1 MTLVLAVA
9 AAIVFVP
16 VLLALGARAQGH
28 DVLRE
33 LLRALRAVPELV
45 RDGTGR
51 ACREAWSWFQDALRL
66 GGIREN
72 WVQQSFGALLFA
84 GAALVG
90 IAALVLNFITALSSA
105 MNSKVPLIE
114 TLTSIGVG
122 PVLLTGLEMGLACLL
137 FGAVLLD
144 LLGITNISY
153 FFSEENISGKWKR
166 YAWVLF
172 FAGGALACGVFAY
185 QTGLLRGRGVEGAGG
200 GQSLV
205 ETTLGPETSSQ
216 GRPQAGGQASG
227 TGKASGSREA
237 ASTSPGEGYG
247 MSMGSLGAL
256 TAVLGFLAGAVALV
270 FMIPA
275 TPLLLA
281 TPLFLAVTI
290 PAGLLWLLAYL
301 AVLIVDRVY
310 TFMLSIFNYVLRLR
324 GAEPVEGPSGSD
336 LPGEPGAQAEGGDDA
351 RTNGRASSAP
361 ETGRG
366 PSRGSDSAPRGN
378 GTAEDRRP
386 ENGQSGDPAEDA
398 AETGPLYEEDDEN
411 WNPIASK

>member
-9 AAIVFVP
+9 TAIVFVP
-16 VLLALGARAQGH
+16 ILLALGARAEGH

-200 GQSLV
+200 GPSLV

-227 TGKASGSREA
+227 TGKA

-247 MSMGSLGAL
+247 MSMGSLVAL

-281 TPLFLAVTI
+281 TPLFLAVAV

-310 TFMLSIFNYVLRLR
+310 TFMLSMFNYALRLR
-324 GAEPVEGPSGSD
+324 GEEPVEATGESAR
-336 LPGEPGAQAEGGDDA
+336 PGEPEGQAEESGET
-351 RTNGRASSAP
+351 RTNGRATSAP
-361 ETGRG
+361 GSG
-366 PSRGSDSAPRGN
+366 QSSSRGSDPAPQGD
-378 GTAEDRRP
+378 GTAEDRQP
-386 ENGQSGDPAEDA
+386 ENGRSGDPAEDA

-411 WNPIASK
+411 WNPIA